1 MISRSPSTF
10 LFDLSPIGVGS
21 FEVESLSSYISRLAY
36 IHTLTPYQLLS
47 TLDAW
52 SREKRGEFVPRFFS
66 ARVNGYS
73 SNVRRLVGA
82 LEVATGRDDI
92 GACTLLHLRDV
103 CARNNSDSIKINR
116 SWCKACLRESIER
129 EQIPYD
135 RLIWQIVGTARCS
148 VHKCHLDEC
157 CPGCGTKQHWQY
169 SSTPSNCVFCGH
181 TLAGH
186 PHNARPLPPD
196 PGERHFVELMSYI
209 SSVEPRRFRTDAAGT
224 FLKAISEHTDLKTAA
239 RRLGGVLRKAEHARP
254 SLCSLLYIS
263 EYFDI
268 SSTLILTDPE
278 EASNV
283 AGLAVG
289 TPKIPRRYRGAYLPR
304 GARKAAIERALQR
317 EIDSDGLAP
326 TIRRFCEDN
335 DFCETTVSQWGRELL
350 QQLVSKRA
358 LQLKSIRDEQ
368 VALVD
373 KMLGNRESLRAAQS
387 VREYLKSLSRKA
399 RCPLWLVRQRY
410 IALKGGTS
418 RRIRSGMLY
427 MDIDETQHDD

>member
-1 MISRSPSTF
+1 MTSRRPSTF

-47 TLDAW
+47 TLDSW
-52 SREKRGEFVPRFFS
+52 SRGKRGESVPRFFS

-73 SNVRRLVGA
+73 TNVRRLVGA

-92 GACTLLHLRDV
+92 GACTLLRLRDV

-116 SWCKACLRESIER
+116 SWCSACLRESIER

-148 VHKCHLDEC
+148 VHKCRLDEC
-157 CPGCGTKQHWQY
+157 CPGCGIKQHWQY

-186 PHNARPLPPD
+186 PQSTRPLPPD
-196 PGERHFVELMSYI
+196 PGERHLVELISHI
-209 SSVEPRRFRTDAAGT
+209 SSAEPRRFRTDAAGT
-224 FLKAISEHTDLKTAA
+224 FLNAISGHTDLKKAA
-239 RRLGGVLRKAEHARP
+239 RRLGGVLRRAEHARP

-278 EASNV
+278 EASNI
-283 AGLAVG
+283 AALAVG

-304 GARKAAIERALQR
+304 GARKAAIEEALRR
-317 EIDSDGLAP
+317 ELESDGLAP

-335 DFCETTVSQWGRELL
+335 NFCETTVSQWGRELL
-350 QQLVSKRA
+350 QNLVAKRA
-358 LQLKSIRDEQ
+358 LQLRSIRDEQ

-373 KMLGNRESLRAAQS
+373 KLLGDEESLQAFAR
-387 VREYLKSLSRKA
+387 VREHLKSVSRKA

-410 IALKGGTS
+410 IALKGGAS
-418 RRIRSGMLY
+418 RRIRSGML
-427 MDIDETQHDD
+427 